1 MDTNFIISLDSIADV
16 NAFANTIA
24 HFKSEIDLSSGR
36 YIVNAKSIMG
46 IFSLDL
52 TRPLTLTVHG
62 KDELEENQLCN
73 CTILKKNK
81 FTCDQCEHLKSLFL
95 EASFILYLVKEK
107 KA

>member
-52 TRPLTLTVHG
+52 SKPIDLNIHADGNVDEILTALDAYII
-62 KDELEENQLCN
+62 K
-73 CTILKKNK
+73 
-81 FTCDQCEHLKSLFL
+81 
-95 EASFILYLVKEK
+95 
-107 KA
+107 

>member
-62 KDELEENQLCN
+62 KEN
-73 CTILKKNK
+73 LKKSALQLHH
-81 FTCDQCEHLKSLFL
+81 T
-95 EASFILYLVKEK
+95 
-107 KA
+107 

>member
-1 MDTNFIISLDSIADV
+1 MENNFIISLDSIAEV
-16 NAFANTIA
+16 NAFATMIA

-62 KDELEENQLCN
+62 NEELEE
-73 CTILKKNK
+73 IRSAVAPYLKK
-81 FTCDQCEHLKSLFL
+81 
-95 EASFILYLVKEK
+95 
-107 KA
+107 

>member
-52 TRPLTLTVHG
+52 SKPINLNIHAEGSAL
-62 KDELEENQLCN
+62 DA
-73 CTILKKNK
+73 ILAVV
-81 FTCDQCEHLKSLFL
+81 QAYVIE
-95 EASFILYLVKEK
+95 
-107 KA
+107 

>member
-52 TRPLTLTVHG
+52 TRPLV
-62 KDELEENQLCN
+62 KMN
-73 CTILKKNK
+73 LKKSALQLHH
-81 FTCDQCEHLKSLFL
+81 T
-95 EASFILYLVKEK
+95 
-107 KA
+107 

>member
-46 IFSLDL
+46 IFSLDISKPIDL
-52 TRPLTLTVHG
+52 NIHNADNL
-62 KDELEENQLCN
+62 DEIMEQL
-73 CTILKKNK
+73 
-81 FTCDQCEHLKSLFL
+81 QP
-95 EASFILYLVKEK
+95 YLVTE
-107 KA
+107 

>member
-52 TRPLTLTVHG
+52 SKPLVLNAGTD
-62 KDELEENQLCN
+62 DEQKIKETFADFIGEE
-73 CTILKKNK
+73 
-81 FTCDQCEHLKSLFL
+81 
-95 EASFILYLVKEK
+95 
-107 KA
+107 

>member
-52 TRPLTLTVHG
+52 TKPIDLATSADDVDDL
-62 KDELEENQLCN
+62 
-73 CTILKKNK
+73 LKKID
-81 FTCDQCEHLKSLFL
+81 FC
-95 EASFILYLVKEK
+95 IVK
-107 KA
+107 

>member
-52 TRPLTLTVHG
+52 TRP
-62 KDELEENQLCN
+62 
-73 CTILKKNK
+73 
-81 FTCDQCEHLKSLFL
+81 
-95 EASFILYLVKEK
+95 
-107 KA
+107 

>member
-52 TRPLTLTVHG
+52 SKPIDLNIHADGDV
-62 KDELEENQLCN
+62 DA
-73 CTILKKNK
+73 ILAALDPYIIK
-81 FTCDQCEHLKSLFL
+81 
-95 EASFILYLVKEK
+95 
-107 KA
+107 

>member
-52 TRPLTLTVHG
+52 SKPLVLNAGTD
-62 KDELEENQLCN
+62 DEQKIKE
-73 CTILKKNK
+73 T
-81 FTCDQCEHLKSLFL
+81 FAD
-95 EASFILYLVKEK
+95 FIGEV
-107 KA
+107 

>member
-52 TRPLTLTVHG
+52 SKGMTVCVHAPEA
-62 KDELEENQLCN
+62 DE
-73 CTILKKNK
+73 
-81 FTCDQCEHLKSLFL
+81 FL
-95 EASFILYLVKEK
+95 QEIAFCLV
-107 KA
+107 

>member
-1 MDTNFIISLDSIADV
+1 METTFTISLDSIAQV
-16 NAFANTIA
+16 NAFANMIA

-62 KDELEENQLCN
+62 NEELEEINSAV
-73 CTILKKNK
+73 TPYLKK
-81 FTCDQCEHLKSLFL
+81 
-95 EASFILYLVKEK
+95 
-107 KA
+107 

>member
-62 KDELEENQLCN
+62 KDELEERHKLLFDLIIPKYIQFFCN
-73 CTILKKNK
+73 IKN
-81 FTCDQCEHLKSLFL
+81 
-95 EASFILYLVKEK
+95 FIVR
-107 KA
+107 

>member
-52 TRPLTLTVHG
+52 SKPIDLNIHA
-62 KDELEENQLCN
+62 DSNIDD
-73 CTILKKNK
+73 ILAALDAYIIK
-81 FTCDQCEHLKSLFL
+81 
-95 EASFILYLVKEK
+95 
-107 KA
+107 